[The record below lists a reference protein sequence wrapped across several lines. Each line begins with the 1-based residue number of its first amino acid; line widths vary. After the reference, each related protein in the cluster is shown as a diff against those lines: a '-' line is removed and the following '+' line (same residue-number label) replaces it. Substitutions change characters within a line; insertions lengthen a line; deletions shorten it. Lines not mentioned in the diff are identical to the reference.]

1 MVSIFTSQSQQVRGK
16 SGIQIW
22 DVQVLY
28 KIS

>member
-1 MVSIFTSQSQQVRGK
+1 MVSILTSQSQQVRSK

-28 KIS
+28 KFS